1 MAGLV
6 VTVEAADDGEGSSR
20 TMVRL
25 AGEADAT
32 TGALPE
38 VLGAEAA
45 KRPRLLLIEMSGLT
59 FIDSSALSVILRT
72 HRELDG
78 TGSVLALVSPSAAVA
93 RVLQLVGA
101 DQVIPVYGSAD
112 EGGDRRLG
120 WPQRRTS
127 SGRGCMFHV
136 DSEVGRLR
144 QVILHR

>member
-6 VTVEAADDGEGSSR
+6 VTVESADDGEGSSH
-20 TMVRL
+20 TTVRL

-45 KRPRLLLIEMSGLT
+45 KRPRLLLIEMSRLT
-59 FIDSSALSVILRT
+59 FIDSSALSVIVRT
-72 HRELDG
+72 HRELDR
-78 TGSVLALVSPSAAVA
+78 TGCLLALVSPSPAVA

-112 EGGDRRLG
+112 EAADRA
-120 WPQRRTS
+120 
-127 SGRGCMFHV
+127 
-136 DSEVGRLR
+136 
-144 QVILHR
+144 

>member
-6 VTVEAADDGEGSSR
+6 VTVESADDGEGSSH
-20 TMVRL
+20 TTVRL

-45 KRPRLLLIEMSGLT
+45 KRPRLLLIEMSRLT
-59 FIDSSALSVILRT
+59 FIDSSALSVILLT
-72 HRELDG
+72 HRELDR
-78 TGSVLALVSPSAAVA
+78 TGGLLALVSPSPAVA

-112 EGGDRRLG
+112 EAADRA
-120 WPQRRTS
+120 
-127 SGRGCMFHV
+127 
-136 DSEVGRLR
+136 
-144 QVILHR
+144 

>member
-1 MAGLV
+1 V
-6 VTVEAADDGEGSSR
+6 VTVESADDGEGSSR
-20 TMVRL
+20 TMIRL
-25 AGEADAT
+25 AGEADVT
-32 TGALPE
+32 THALPE

-78 TGSVLALVSPSAAVA
+78 TDCVLALVSPSATVT

-112 EGGDRRLG
+112 EAADRRLG
-120 WPQRRTS
+120 WVQTTDQFGAGFYVP
-127 SGRGCMFHV
+127 RGF
-136 DSEVGRLR
+136 
-144 QVILHR
+144 

>member
-1 MAGLV
+1 V
-6 VTVEAADDGEGSSR
+6 VTVESTDDGEGSSR

-32 TGALPE
+32 TRALPV

-72 HRELDG
+72 HRELHG
-78 TGSVLALVSPSAAVA
+78 SESVLALVSPSAAVA

-101 DQVIPVYGSAD
+101 DQLIPIYGSAD
-112 EGGDRRLG
+112 EAADRIH
-120 WPQRRTS
+120 
-127 SGRGCMFHV
+127 RG
-136 DSEVGRLR
+136 
-144 QVILHR
+144 